1 MNKDFLNALDDWGTI
16 LTDTYEKNI
25 DAYTFKFSY
34 EYPMHEYKIRHW
46 DKSYHNWDKSP
57 GGYQSIAM
65 TEKVIDT
72 LDSITLINTS
82 NKKYFRVRK
91 HYGGNE
97 GDQIYKITTKLTNV
111 LINGKTVLDWF
122 FMDPNVDKNAMINL
136 VAGFSAYMKLYKEY
150 EDITVNIFINHMA
163 NDKIIISSN
172 GLFNTDYEIEN
183 NLDLI
188 EFENRF
194 KK

>member
-1 MNKDFLNALDDWGTI
+1 MNKDFLNAIEDWGTI

-34 EYPMHEYKIRHW
+34 EYPMYEYKIRH
-46 DKSYHNWDKSP
+46 WDKSP
-57 GGYQSIAM
+57 GGYQSIAK

-82 NKKYFRVRK
+82 NKKDFRVRK
-91 HYGGNE
+91 HYVGNE

-111 LINGKTVLDWF
+111 LINGKPVLDWF
-122 FMDPNVDKNAMINL
+122 FMDPNVDKTAMINIT
-136 VAGFSAYMKLYKEY
+136 AGFSAYMKLYKEY

-163 NDKIIISSN
+163 NGKITISSN